1 MNKKETIRIIEQC
14 IARSAIYYENKGSNF
29 WPAVKLFSN
38 TGRVFF
44 ISKDRMLDPCYV
56 QIPEWNARGDMP
68 VLYEEINTNKHLNL
82 LICES
87 HEDQGEYCY
96 SIFKTKRTE
105 YDY

>member
-1 MNKKETIRIIEQC
+1 MNKKEAVRIIEQC
-14 IARSAIYYENKGSNF
+14 IARSAIYYENGESNS

-56 QIPEWNARGDMP
+56 QIPEWDAHEDLP
-68 VLYEEINTNKHLNL
+68 TLCEEINTNKHLNL

-96 SIFKTKRTE
+96 SIFKTKRTK